1 MKKFLMTCAM
11 TALMTLPAD
20 AAPQECA
27 YSPRQALVRDARD
40 ANQIIGLIDKG
51 VIFDETPR
59 CGGTIMQLAVRRGNA
74 EVLMALLKQDLK
86 RASQIVSLDEFPIPG
101 APKKIPLWLFA
112 AYYAPNENIILL
124 LKQALQQSNQSL
136 AMTDDT
142 GRNVLWYM
150 DRNPVLRQTALYD
163 SLNTE
168 LLTSLT
174 MSNQDILLNPNA
186 GANLSLPGGMAVPG
200 ANLLPGGNL
209 SLPQAGTAPG
219 QQAANSP
226 SLPATQVVEPKK

>member
-1 MKKFLMTCAM
+1 MKKFLTTCAL
-11 TALMTLPAD
+11 TALVALPAG
-20 AAPQECA
+20 AAPQSECA

-40 ANQIIGLIDKG
+40 ASQIVGLIEKG

-86 RASQIVSLDEFPIPG
+86 RASQIVALDEFPIPG
-101 APKKIPLWLFA
+101 APKKVPLWLFA

-124 LKQALQQSNQSL
+124 LKQALQQSNQNI
-136 AMTDDT
+136 AMTDDM

-163 SLNTE
+163 GLNTE

-174 MSNQDILLNPNA
+174 MSNPDALLNPNA
-186 GANLSLPGGMAVPG
+186 GAGLAIPGAGANFSLPGTNLTPQTGGTSAQMVG
-200 ANLLPGGNL
+200 AASTP
-209 SLPQAGTAPG
+209 SAPA
-219 QQAANSP
+219 QE
-226 SLPATQVVEPKK
+226 VVEPKK